1 MIVFCSKM
9 EFDMI
14 NKKFLKTKDE
24 VEVTFECNAPEAA
37 SEVAI
42 VADFLGWQPEPMKKV
57 AKSSTFKFK
66 TRLPKDRE
74 FQFRYLLDQQEW
86 VNDPHA
92 EQYIANGFGEENCL
106 LTTYQ

>member
-1 MIVFCSKM
+1 
-9 EFDMI
+9 MI

-24 VEVTFECNAPEAA
+24 VEVTFECDAPQAA

-66 TRLPKDRE
+66 TRLPKI
-74 FQFRYLLDQQEW
+74 
-86 VNDPHA
+86 VNFSSVICSINKSGSMIPMP
-92 EQYIANGFGEENCL
+92 ISIL
-106 LTTYQ
+106 LTVLVKKTVC